1 VNFNLTE
8 EQQMLQDSAAR
19 FVGQDY
25 SFERRQRD
33 VQNDVGFDP
42 ELWRQFAE
50 LGWLSVPF
58 AEENG
63 GFGGDATD
71 LFVLMEQLGKGL
83 VATPYLASILLFGRC
98 LEAGANPAL
107 KAELLER
114 LIAGELQ
121 GALAYM
127 ERQSRHELFDIE
139 TKACREGDEFVISGE
154 KALVMNALAA
164 DMFVVSVRTSGTA
177 TDKNG
182 VSLLLVDAGAPG
194 IELSSIQLMDGQKVA
209 NVTFRDVRVS
219 ADRLIGLENQ
229 GAAILEEVVEKAIPA
244 ICSEALGL
252 MTHLTNTT
260 IEYSKTRKQFGVA
273 IGSFQVLQHRM
284 VDMFT
289 ACEEARSLLYRVLC
303 SAGEDDLLEHKKD
316 LHALKV
322 ITGLRGKR
330 VGNEAIQLHGGMG
343 ITDELDVGHYVK
355 RLMVLHS
362 VFGDADYHRQQLTRL
377 SLQQ

>member
-1 VNFNLTE
+1 MNFNLTE

-33 VQNDVGFDP
+33 VQNDIGFDP
-42 ELWRQFAE
+42 ELWRQFAD

-83 VATPYLASILLFGRC
+83 VATPYLPSILLFGRC

-127 ERQSRHELFDIE
+127 ERQSRHELFDVE
-139 TKACREGDEFVISGE
+139 TKGHRDGDEFVISGE

-182 VSLLLVDAGAPG
+182 VSLLLVDADAPG
-194 IELSSIQLMDGQKVA
+194 IELNSIQLMDGQKVA

-289 ACEEARSLLYRVLC
+289 ACEETRSLLYRVLC

-330 VGNEAIQLHGGMG
+330 VGNESIQLHGGMG

-362 VFGDADYHRQQLTRL
+362 VFGDADYHQQQLARMSL
-377 SLQQ
+377 SQ

>member
-1 VNFNLTE
+1 MNFNLTE

-42 ELWRQFAE
+42 ELWRQFAD

-83 VATPYLASILLFGRC
+83 VATPYLPSILLFGRC

-127 ERQSRHELFDIE
+127 ERQSRHELFDVQ
-139 TKACREGDEFVISGE
+139 TNAHRDGDEFVISGE
-154 KALVMNALAA
+154 KALVMNAQAA
-164 DMFVVSVRTSGTA
+164 NMFVVSVRTSGSA

-182 VSLLLVDAGAPG
+182 VSLLLVDAKAPG
-194 IELSSIQLMDGQKVA
+194 IELNSIQLMDGQKVA

-219 ADRLIGLENQ
+219 TDRLIGLENQ
-229 GAAILEEVVEKAIPA
+229 GAVVLEEVVNQAIPA
-244 ICSEALGL
+244 ICAEALGL

-289 ACEEARSLLYRVLC
+289 ACEETRSLLYRVLC
-303 SAGEDDLLEHKKD
+303 SAGEDDLLEHKKN

-330 VGNEAIQLHGGMG
+330 VGNESIQLHGGMG

-362 VFGDADYHRQQLTRL
+362 VFGDADYHQQQLARL
-377 SLQQ
+377 SLPQ

>member
-1 VNFNLTE
+1 MNFNLTE

-33 VQNDVGFDP
+33 VQNDIGFDP
-42 ELWRQFAE
+42 ELWRQFAD

-83 VATPYLASILLFGRC
+83 VATPYLPSILLFGRC

-127 ERQSRHELFDIE
+127 ERQSRHELFDLE
-139 TKACREGDEFVISGE
+139 TKGHRDGDEFVISGE

-182 VSLLLVDAGAPG
+182 VSLLLVDADAPG
-194 IELSSIQLMDGQKVA
+194 IELNSIQLMDGQKVA

-289 ACEEARSLLYRVLC
+289 ACEETRSLLYRVLC
-303 SAGEDDLLEHKKD
+303 SAGEDDLQEHKKD

-330 VGNEAIQLHGGMG
+330 VGNESIQLHGGMG

-362 VFGDADYHRQQLTRL
+362 VFGDADYHQQQLARM
-377 SLQQ
+377 SLPQ

>member
-25 SFERRQRD
+25 SFECRQRD
-33 VQNDVGFDP
+33 VQNDIGFDP
-42 ELWRQFAE
+42 ELWRQFAD

-83 VATPYLASILLFGRC
+83 VATPYLPSILLFGRC

-127 ERQSRHELFDIE
+127 ERQSRHELFDVE
-139 TKACREGDEFVISGE
+139 TKGHRDGDEFVISGE

-164 DMFVVSVRTSGTA
+164 DMFVVAVRTSGTA

-194 IELSSIQLMDGQKVA
+194 IELNSIQLMDGQKVA

-289 ACEEARSLLYRVLC
+289 ACEETRSLLYRALC

-330 VGNEAIQLHGGMG
+330 VGNESIQLHGGMG

-362 VFGDADYHRQQLTRL
+362 VFGDADYHQQQLARM
-377 SLQQ
+377 SLPQ

>member
-1 VNFNLTE
+1 
-8 EQQMLQDSAAR
+8 
-19 FVGQDY
+19 
-25 SFERRQRD
+25 
-33 VQNDVGFDP
+33 
-42 ELWRQFAE
+42 
-50 LGWLSVPF
+50 
-58 AEENG
+58 
-63 GFGGDATD
+63 
-71 LFVLMEQLGKGL
+71 
-83 VATPYLASILLFGRC
+83 

-127 ERQSRHELFDIE
+127 ERQSRHELFDVE
-139 TKACREGDEFVISGE
+139 TKGHRDGDEFVISGE

-164 DMFVVSVRTSGTA
+164 DMFVVAVRTSGTA

-194 IELSSIQLMDGQKVA
+194 IELNSIQLMDGQKVA

-289 ACEEARSLLYRVLC
+289 ACEETRSLLYRALC

-330 VGNEAIQLHGGMG
+330 VGNESIQLHGGMG

-362 VFGDADYHRQQLTRL
+362 VFGDADYHQQQLARM
-377 SLQQ
+377 SLPQ

>member
-33 VQNDVGFDP
+33 VQNDIGFDP
-42 ELWRQFAE
+42 ELWRQFAD

-83 VATPYLASILLFGRC
+83 VATPYLPSILLFGRC

-127 ERQSRHELFDIE
+127 ERQSRHELFDVE
-139 TKACREGDEFVISGE
+139 TKGHRDGDEFVISGE

-182 VSLLLVDAGAPG
+182 VSLLLVDADAPG
-194 IELSSIQLMDGQKVA
+194 IELNSIQLMDGQKVA

-289 ACEEARSLLYRVLC
+289 ACEETRSLLYRVLC

-330 VGNEAIQLHGGMG
+330 VGNESIQLHGGMG

-362 VFGDADYHRQQLTRL
+362 VFGDADYHQQQLARMSL
-377 SLQQ
+377 SQ